1 MGERRGDV
9 QKSLVPIPVARRLR
23 HSAARQK
30 PEGMTAAKR
39 RSQESRHVA
48 NAGRLHISREAGQ
61 VRLRATGDWT
71 LPHYTELAR
80 MISGLQLEGK
90 PRVDLEELGALD
102 TAGATLLAGVL
113 GAERVQALAESAPGL
128 SVERRALL
136 QAVGGAMHREP
147 GGRRA
152 GTNIVIEMLGRMGR
166 VLEDVWKQ
174 ILMLLGFVGLTLTT
188 FRRCLFRP
196 RTWRVTAL
204 VSQME
209 ETGLNAVPIVVLLT
223 FAVGAVI
230 AYLGATVLSEFG
242 AAIYTIDLVAYSFL
256 REFGV
261 LITAIVLAGR
271 TASAFAA
278 HIGSMKANEELD
290 ALRAQGLDPV
300 ELLVLPR
307 VMALILVLP
316 MLTFLAMLS
325 GLAGGGVVAV
335 AVLDIPVARFF
346 MVLGEVPLQHYI
358 VGLCK
363 APVFAFLIAVIGC
376 LEGFKAGGSAQSV
389 GTHTTS
395 SVVQSIFV
403 VILLDAVAA
412 MFFTELGW

>member
-1 MGERRGDV
+1 
-9 QKSLVPIPVARRLR
+9 
-23 HSAARQK
+23 
-30 PEGMTAAKR
+30 MTEATR
-39 RSQESRHVA
+39 RSQAESRPAA
-48 NAGRLHISREAGQ
+48 NAGRLHVSREAGQ
-61 VRLRATGDWT
+61 ATLRATGDWT

-80 MISGLQLEGK
+80 TISGLQVEGE
-90 PRVDLEELGALD
+90 PRVDLEELGAMD

-113 GAERVQALAESAPGL
+113 GAERVQALAESSPGL
-128 SVERRALL
+128 SAERRALL
-136 QAVGGAMHREP
+136 QAVGGAVHRKEL
-147 GGRRA
+147 GGRRTR
-152 GTNIVIEMLGRMGR
+152 TNFVIEMLGRMGR

-174 ILMLLGFVGLTLTT
+174 ILMLLGFVGVILVT

-196 RTWRVTAL
+196 RSWRITAL
-204 VSQME
+204 VNQME

-230 AYLGATVLSEFG
+230 AYLGATVLAEFG
-242 AAIYTIDLVAYSFL
+242 ATIYTIDLVAYSFL

-335 AVLDIPVARFF
+335 TILDIPAARFF
-346 MVLGEVPLQHYI
+346 IVLGEVPLQNYI

>member
-1 MGERRGDV
+1 MTD
-9 QKSLVPIPVARRLR
+9 
-23 HSAARQK
+23 AARGTRTN
-30 PEGMTAAKR
+30 PRHAAT
-39 RSQESRHVA
+39 
-48 NAGRLHISREAGQ
+48 AGRLHVSQDAGR
-61 VRLRATGDWT
+61 VVLRATGDWT
-71 LPHYTELAR
+71 LPHYPSLEQT
-80 MISGLQLEGK
+80 ISGLQLEGE
-90 PRVDLEELGALD
+90 PRVDLDDLGVVD
-102 TAGATLLAGVL
+102 TAGATLLARLL
-113 GAERVQALAESAPGL
+113 GAERLRSLTESVPGL
-128 SVERRALL
+128 AAERRALL
-136 QAVGGAMHREP
+136 QAVGGAVHRESGERH
-147 GGRRA
+147 GGA
-152 GTNIVIEMLGRMGR
+152 NIIVELLGRMGR
-166 VLEDVWKQ
+166 VVEDAWKQ
-174 ILMLLGFVGLTLTT
+174 VLMLLGFIGLTLLTI
-188 FRRCLFRP
+188 RRCLFRP
-196 RTWRVTAL
+196 RSWRITAL

-209 ETGLNAVPIVVLLT
+209 ETGLNAVPIVALLT

-242 AAIYTIDLVAYSFL
+242 ATIYTIDLVAYSFL

-325 GLAGGGVVAV
+325 GLAGGGVIAV
-335 AVLDIPVARFF
+335 AILDIPAARFF
-346 MVLGEVPLQHYI
+346 TVLGEVPLHHYI

>member
-1 MGERRGDV
+1 MTEATRG
-9 QKSLVPIPVARRLR
+9 SRANPRP
-23 HSAARQK
+23 AA
-30 PEGMTAAKR
+30 TAGK
-39 RSQESRHVA
+39 
-48 NAGRLHISREAGQ
+48 LHISREAGQ
-61 VRLRATGDWT
+61 VLLRATGDWT
-71 LPHYTELAR
+71 LPHYNSLEQT
-80 MISGLQLEGK
+80 ISGLQLEGK

-102 TAGATLLAGVL
+102 TAGATLLAGIL
-113 GAERVQALAESAPGL
+113 GAERLQALAESIPGL
-128 SVERRALL
+128 SAERRALL
-136 QAVGGAMHREP
+136 QTVGGAVHRESGERHARP
-147 GGRRA
+147 
-152 GTNIVIEMLGRMGR
+152 NIVIELLGRMGR
-166 VLEDVWKQ
+166 VLEGVWKQ
-174 ILMLLGFVGLTLTT
+174 VLMLLGFIGLTLAT
-188 FRRCLFRP
+188 FWHCLFRP
-196 RTWRVTAL
+196 RSWRITAL
-204 VSQME
+204 VNQME
-209 ETGLNAVPIVVLLT
+209 ETGLNAVPIVALLT

-230 AYLGATVLSEFG
+230 AYLGATVLTEFG
-242 AAIYTIDLVAYSFL
+242 ATIYTIDLVAYSFL

-325 GLAGGGVVAV
+325 GLAGGCVIAV
-335 AVLDIPVARFF
+335 TILDIPVARFF
-346 MVLGEVPLQHYI
+346 TVLGEVPLHHYI